1 MRDFNLTYIDIF
13 FLGVPESIN
22 LLHNNK
28 AFERMSPFVIVILV
42 MLTTKTLIVVHATI
56 IVQTLYPD
64 SKNSKTFKN
73 WRKILLWNHLLKK
86 KISLSLTF

>member
-1 MRDFNLTYIDIF
+1 MRDFNLTYIDIL

-56 IVQTLYPD
+56 ICPNPLSWFKELQDVQE
-64 SKNSKTFKN
+64 
-73 WRKILLWNHLLKK
+73 
-86 KISLSLTF
+86 LT

>member
-1 MRDFNLTYIDIF
+1 MRDFNLTYIDIL

-42 MLTTKTLIVVHATI
+42 MLTTK
-56 IVQTLYPD
+56 D
-64 SKNSKTFKN
+64 N
-73 WRKILLWNHLLKK
+73 
-86 KISLSLTF
+86 